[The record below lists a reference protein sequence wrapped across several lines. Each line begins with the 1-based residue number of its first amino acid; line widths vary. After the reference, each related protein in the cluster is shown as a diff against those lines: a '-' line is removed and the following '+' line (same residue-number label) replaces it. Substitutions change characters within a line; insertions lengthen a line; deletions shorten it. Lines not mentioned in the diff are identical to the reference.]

1 MSEMVEVTIDSVRV
15 SLMSPQRLVVL
26 RDTTSDRYLPIWV
39 GPYEA
44 EAITVALQEI
54 EMIRPLTHDLLKNLF
69 ATFNAQIKRVE
80 IVALREE
87 IFFGNIVAEADGKII
102 NIDSRPSDA
111 IALAV
116 RAHVPILV
124 DPSVM
129 TTAGIAPEQDL
140 RSQMPPHASA
150 LTDNSSRLA
159 ASAPGPQAP
168 SKSPVTPDET
178 VRLSIFEDFLNKLE
192 DDKPPS
198 DEEDDPDKPKPA
210 KK

>member
-15 SLMSPQRLVVL
+15 SLMNPQRLVVL
-26 RDTTSDRYLPIWV
+26 RDTAGDRYLPIWV

-87 IFFGNIVAEADGKII
+87 IFFGNIVAEADGQTI
-102 NIDSRPSDA
+102 NVDARPSDA

-129 TTAGIAPEQDL
+129 TSAGITPEQDL
-140 RSQMPPHASA
+140 RTQAPPQAATLSDSA
-150 LTDNSSRLA
+150 RTA
-159 ASAPGPQAP
+159 ASSPGIAAKPAG
-168 SKSPVTPDET
+168 TTEDT
-178 VRLSIFEDFLNKLE
+178 GRLSIFEDFLSKLE

-198 DEEDDPDKPKPA
+198 ESDDPDKPGTK
-210 KK
+210 

>member
-26 RDTTSDRYLPIWV
+26 RDSSNDRYLPIWV

-44 EAITVALQEI
+44 ESITVALNEI
-54 EMIRPLTHDLLKNLF
+54 EIVRPLTHDLLKNLF
-69 ATFNAQIKRVE
+69 TTFGAQIKRVE
-80 IVALREE
+80 IVALRED
-87 IFFGNIVAEADGKII
+87 IFYGNIVAEADGHTI

-116 RAHVPILV
+116 RAHVPIMV

-140 RSQMPPHASA
+140 RSRKPPKSSA
-150 LTDNSSRLA
+150 LNDISQTA
-159 ASAPGPQAP
+159 AAAPASTSAPVSAKP
-168 SKSPVTPDET
+168 SGSIEDIG
-178 VRLSIFEDFLNKLE
+178 RLSIFEDFLSKL
-192 DDKPPS
+192 DNTKPPS
-198 DEEDDPDKPKPA
+198 EPDAPDKPQNN
-210 KK
+210 